1 MKLTLTHGVRARTLH
16 MVCSGQAGGGPRRG
30 MSAAAP
36 RGLNGA
42 WDFASSTDPGQ
53 VNLTI
58 LLATTF
64 STDLD
69 LPDFQPLTHVMALHI
84 AIRLPQVCS
93 SQRVYLK
100 GEPGP
105 ARVVG
110 RPWAL
115 LFLPIPVPR
124 KIQKV
129 VFVELGRLT

>member
-1 MKLTLTHGVRARTLH
+1 
-16 MVCSGQAGGGPRRG
+16 

-58 LLATTF
+58 LLAAAF
-64 STDLD
+64 SADLG
-69 LPDFQPLTHVMALHI
+69 LSDFQPLTHVMAPHV
-84 AIRLPQVCS
+84 AIRLPQVYS
-93 SQRVYLK
+93 SQRVSLK

-110 RPWAL
+110 RPRGSL
-115 LFLPIPVPR
+115 VFLPVWAHLL
-124 KIQKV
+124 V
-129 VFVELGRLT
+129 GGA